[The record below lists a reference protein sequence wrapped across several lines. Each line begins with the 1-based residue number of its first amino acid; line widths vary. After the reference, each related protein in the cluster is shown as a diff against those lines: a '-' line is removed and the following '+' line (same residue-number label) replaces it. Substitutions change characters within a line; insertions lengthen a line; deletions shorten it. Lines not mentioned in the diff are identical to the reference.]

1 VESAPKAM
9 STTSSV
15 ESVKKAPKDAII
27 MEQEETEK
35 ISIVEPI
42 EPIVLFQ
49 TNTDIIEQKDD

>member
-1 VESAPKAM
+1 M